1 MTGGTVVLAALTG
14 ALCVSVGVLL
24 WLRWRDQL
32 ATLEL
37 HREIARL
44 EGIVFTL
51 SERQQ

>member
-1 MTGGTVVLAALTG
+1 MVGAVVALAALTG
-14 ALCVSVGVLL
+14 SLCVSVGVLV

-32 ATLEL
+32 AALEL
-37 HREIARL
+37 HREIAHL